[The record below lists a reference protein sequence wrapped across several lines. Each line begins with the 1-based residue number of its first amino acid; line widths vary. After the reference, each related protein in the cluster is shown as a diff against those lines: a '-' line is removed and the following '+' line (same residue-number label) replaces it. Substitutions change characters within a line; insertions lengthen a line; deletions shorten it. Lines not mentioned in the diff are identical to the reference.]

1 MSTSLTSLPC
11 PALLTSQNGCI
22 TQGPVCVCVGVGVGV
37 CEEKEMS
44 SDQDDLVILSFN
56 PTLLQTRRNDKQQ
69 QQQQ

>member
-1 MSTSLTSLPC
+1 M
-11 PALLTSQNGCI
+11 
-22 TQGPVCVCVGVGVGV
+22 CVGVGVGV

>member
-1 MSTSLTSLPC
+1 M
-11 PALLTSQNGCI
+11 
-22 TQGPVCVCVGVGVGV
+22 CVGVGVGVVMGV

>member
-1 MSTSLTSLPC
+1 M
-11 PALLTSQNGCI
+11 
-22 TQGPVCVCVGVGVGV
+22 GV

-56 PTLLQTRRNDKQQ
+56 ATLLQTCRNDKQHQ